1 MFLTFLLHSVLPRR
15 VLIRALHKTIK
26 FLVLSGIMRLAT
38 PELKD
43 KTGNRKE
50 KQPMEQ
56 IKNCATDQS
65 REAGRG
71 RVQRIVSF
79 ILNYT

>member
-1 MFLTFLLHSVLPRR
+1 
-15 VLIRALHKTIK
+15 
-26 FLVLSGIMRLAT
+26 MRLAT

-65 REAGRG
+65 RETGRG